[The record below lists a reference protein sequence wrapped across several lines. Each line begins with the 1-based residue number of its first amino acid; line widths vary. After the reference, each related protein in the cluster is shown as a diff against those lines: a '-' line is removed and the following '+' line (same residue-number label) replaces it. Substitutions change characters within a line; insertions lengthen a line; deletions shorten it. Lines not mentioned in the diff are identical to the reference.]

1 MFYTVSII
9 FLLIKVFVTNK
20 IIWKVF
26 IMPMKSM
33 LEVQTLDFQIELT
46 LLSLDN
52 FINQKRNSF
61 LSNIFKSFDYSV
73 GFFYF
78 LTGIFLF

>member
-1 MFYTVSII
+1 
-9 FLLIKVFVTNK
+9 
-20 IIWKVF
+20 
-26 IMPMKSM
+26 M

-46 LLSLDN
+46 LLSIDN